1 MIGLVIVQDFIPKGR
16 NRPGLPMAPEW
27 ITVHD
32 TANTKAGADAL
43 AHAKYLKGDAAAAL
57 PVSWHYT
64 ISDKQIFQHLPL
76 DENGWHA
83 GDGLNGPG
91 NRSSIGIEI
100 CENSD
105 GDRAMAEEMAARLIA
120 RLMKEFGLSIDKVV
134 QHSKWAPGKD
144 CPRVL
149 RNRPA
154 GWEVFLRMVEGFRAG
169 PFVDVPSGRWSADAI
184 IWAAQ
189 NKIMVGTG
197 RGKFEPGRFATREEL
212 AAVLWNFER
221 HLKAIS

>member
-16 NRPGLPMAPEW
+16 NRPGLPMVPEW

-64 ISDKQIFQHLPL
+64 VDGKQIYQHLPL
-76 DENGWHA
+76 DESAYHA

-91 NRSSIGIEI
+91 NRTSIGVEI
-100 CENSD
+100 CENID

-120 RLMKEFGLSIDKVV
+120 RLMKEFNLGTDKVV
-134 QHSKWAPGKD
+134 QHSKWSPGKD

-154 GWEVFLRMVEGFRAG
+154 GWEVFLRMVQGFRAG
-169 PFVDVPSGRWSADAI
+169 PFVDVEQSRWSAEAI
-184 IWAAQ
+184 VWAAQ
-189 NKIMVGTG
+189 NRIMVGTG

-212 AAVLWNFER
+212 AVVLWNFER
-221 HLKAIS
+221 YLKS